1 MPPVSEPR
9 VEPNLGS
16 QVEPMAGWK
25 RTHSCGAL
33 RATDAGKTVTLM
45 GWVFRRRDHGGLIFV
60 DIRDREGITQC
71 VFNPGDG
78 PLAHAKVQ
86 GVRGEFVVAVRGS
99 VAPRPAGTENAKIP
113 TGAIEVHASELKILN
128 DCRPLPFQIDSEGDS
143 EVDETLRLKY
153 RYLDMRRA
161 SVLKGFQ
168 IRDLLCRAVRDYL
181 HEHGFLE
188 VETPFLTRST
198 PEGARDFLVPS
209 RLQPGSFY
217 ALPQSP
223 QLFKQLLMVAGFE
236 RYFQIVRCFR
246 DEDLRKDR
254 QPEFTQID
262 IETSFLDRDDFL
274 PIVEGMVAAIWRRVK
289 GVELSLPFPRLGY
302 DEAMA
307 RFGSDKP
314 DLRFALELTDVSTL
328 FAGGEFQAFAQVVAG
343 GGAVKALRIPGA
355 GGMSRK
361 ELDDLTA
368 EARQAGAKG
377 LVWIKVTSDG
387 ISSPVAKFFG
397 AVQDRLL
404 ASTATAAGDLL
415 LLVGDAAPVAA
426 VALGRLRVDLARRFK
441 LIPQDRDVF
450 TWVIDF
456 PLVEWNADEKRWDAV
471 HHPFTAPRDED
482 LPLLESDPGKARAK
496 AYDLVLNGQEA
507 AGGSIRIHQQSVQER
522 LFGLIGISKEEA
534 RARFGFL
541 LEALEFG
548 APPMGGIAF
557 GLDRLAASLAGQES
571 IREVIA
577 FPKTQK
583 GTCPLT
589 DAPAP
594 VDARQLRDLGISVV
608 EGAGP
613 A

>member
-1 MPPVSEPR
+1 MSAAR
-9 VEPNLGS
+9 VEPMG
-16 QVEPMAGWK
+16 GWK

-33 RATDAGKTVTLM
+33 RAADAGQVVTLM
-45 GWVFRRRDHGGLIFV
+45 GWAFRRRDHGGLVFV
-60 DIRDREGITQC
+60 DLRDREGLTQC
-71 VFNPGDG
+71 VFDPKEAPD
-78 PLAHAKVQ
+78 AHGKVE
-86 GVRGEFVVAVRGS
+86 GVRSEFVLAVRGT
-99 VAPRPAGTENAKIP
+99 VALRPPGTENPKLP
-113 TGAIEVHASELKILN
+113 TGAVEIRVSEMKILN
-128 DCRPLPFQIDSEGDS
+128 DSRPLPFQLEDEG
-143 EVDETLRLKY
+143 EVEETLRLKY
-153 RYLDMRRA
+153 RYLDMRRPP
-161 SVLKGFQ
+161 VLRAFQ
-168 IRDLLCRAVRDYL
+168 VRDQVCRAVRDYL
-181 HEHGFLE
+181 HSEGFLE

-209 RLQPGSFY
+209 RMQPGSFY

-262 IETSFLDRDDFL
+262 IETSFLERDDFL
-274 PIVEGMVAAIWRRVK
+274 PIIEGMVAEIWRRVK
-289 GVELSLPFPRLGY
+289 GVELARPFPRLAY
-302 DEAMA
+302 DDAMA

-314 DLRFALELTDVSTL
+314 DLRFGLELQDASPL
-328 FAGGEFQAFAQVVAG
+328 FAGGEFQAFAQTVAG
-343 GGAVKALRIPGA
+343 GGSVKALRVPSA
-355 GGMSRK
+355 GGLSRK
-361 ELDDLTA
+361 ELDDLTN
-368 EARQAGAKG
+368 EAKQLGAKG
-377 LVWIKVTSDG
+377 LVWIKVTAEG
-387 ISSPVAKFFG
+387 VQSPVAKFLT

-404 ASTATAAGDLL
+404 ALTGGAAGDLL
-415 LLVGDAAPVAA
+415 LLVADTPAVAA
-426 VALGRLRVDLARRFK
+426 TVLGRFRVDLARRFQ
-441 LIPQDRDVF
+441 LIPNDRDVF
-450 TWVIDF
+450 AWVVDF

-482 LPLLESDPGKARAK
+482 LALLESDPGQARAK

-522 LFGLIGISKEEA
+522 LFGLMGISKEEA

-594 VDARQLRDLGISVV
+594 VDARQLRDLGIRVV
-608 EGAGP
+608 EGTGP

>member
-1 MPPVSEPR
+1 MSAAR
-9 VEPNLGS
+9 VEPMG
-16 QVEPMAGWK
+16 GWK

-33 RATDAGKTVTLM
+33 RAADAGQVVTLM
-45 GWVFRRRDHGGLIFV
+45 GWAFRRRDHGGLVFV
-60 DIRDREGITQC
+60 DLRDREGLTQC
-71 VFNPGDG
+71 VFDPKEAPD
-78 PLAHAKVQ
+78 AHGKVE
-86 GVRGEFVVAVRGS
+86 GVRSEFVLAVRGT
-99 VAPRPAGTENAKIP
+99 VALRPPGTENPKLP
-113 TGAIEVHASELKILN
+113 TGAVEIRVSEMKILN
-128 DCRPLPFQIDSEGDS
+128 DSRPLPFQLEDEG
-143 EVDETLRLKY
+143 EVEETLRLKY
-153 RYLDMRRA
+153 RYLDMRRPA
-161 SVLKGFQ
+161 VLKAFQ
-168 IRDLLCRAVRDYL
+168 VRDQVCRAVRDYL
-181 HEHGFLE
+181 HSEGFLE

-209 RLQPGSFY
+209 RMQPGSFY

-262 IETSFLDRDDFL
+262 IETSFLERDDFL
-274 PIVEGMVAAIWRRVK
+274 PIIEGMVAEIWRRVK
-289 GVELSLPFPRLGY
+289 GVELVRPFPRLAY
-302 DEAMA
+302 DDAMA

-314 DLRFALELTDVSTL
+314 DLRFGLELQDASPL
-328 FAGGEFQAFAQVVAG
+328 FAGGEFQAFAQTVAG
-343 GGAVKALRIPGA
+343 GGSVKALRVPSA
-355 GGMSRK
+355 GGLSRK
-361 ELDDLTA
+361 ELDDLTN
-368 EARQAGAKG
+368 EAKQLGAKG
-377 LVWIKVTSDG
+377 LVWIKVTAEG
-387 ISSPVAKFFG
+387 VQSPVAKFLT

-404 ASTATAAGDLL
+404 ALTGGAAGDLL
-415 LLVGDAAPVAA
+415 LLVADTPAVAA
-426 VALGRLRVDLARRFK
+426 TVLGRFRVDLARRFQ
-441 LIPQDRDVF
+441 LIPNDRDVF
-450 TWVIDF
+450 AWVVDF

-482 LPLLESDPGKARAK
+482 LALLESDPGQARAK

-522 LFGLIGISKEEA
+522 LFGLMGISKEEA

-594 VDARQLRDLGISVV
+594 VDARQLRDLGIRVV